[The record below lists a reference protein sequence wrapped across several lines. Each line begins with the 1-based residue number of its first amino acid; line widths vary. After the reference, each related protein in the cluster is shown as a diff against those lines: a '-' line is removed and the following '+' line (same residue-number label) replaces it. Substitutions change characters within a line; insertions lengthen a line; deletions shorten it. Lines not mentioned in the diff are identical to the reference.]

1 MSAAVGA
8 ALKKVLVAILTEPKV
23 LKNILF
29 AILVVV
35 VAMILPTVFVVS
47 IFSGDF
53 EVDTA
58 SLQQYVEDNLSA
70 ADIVLL
76 TNVENTMEAIEEAMI
91 EAELGSEA
99 RTAQVLYV
107 LALSDYASQPGFVSR
122 LVSCFRPEQT
132 DSQLSAA
139 VGAALKKVLVAIL
152 TEPKV
157 LKNILFA
164 ILVVVVAMILPT
176 VFVVSIFSGD
186 FEVDTASLQQYV
198 EDNLSAADIVLLT
211 NVENTMEAIEEAMIE
226 AELGSEAR
234 TAQVL
239 YVLALSDYA
248 SQPGFVS
255 RLVSCFRP
263 EQTDSQL
270 VNAVNAE
277 FGTNIQLQD
286 FSNVMRNIRSRQINT
301 STYTDPG
308 TKNNLDLVEWA
319 IAAYNAD
326 WGYVM
331 GTYGLVLTEDLL
343 EAKLIQ
349 LPDDVGPYE
358 EFIRS
363 NYLGLRTADCV
374 GLIKGYSWYDVD
386 TGEIGYATNGHPDVG
401 ADQLYNNATEKG
413 PISTLPE
420 IPGLIL
426 HAEGHVGIYIGGG
439 YAIEAMGT
447 RYGVVKTR
455 VANRNWTGWC
465 KSPYIA
471 YVEEAPEEQ
480 EPV

>member
-23 LKNILF
+23 LKNVLF

-70 ADIVLL
+70 ADV
-76 TNVENTMEAIEEAMI
+76 
-91 EAELGSEA
+91 
-99 RTAQVLYV
+99 
-107 LALSDYASQPGFVSR
+107 
-122 LVSCFRPEQT
+122 
-132 DSQLSAA
+132 
-139 VGAALKKVLVAIL
+139 
-152 TEPKV
+152 
-157 LKNILFA
+157 
-164 ILVVVVAMILPT
+164 
-176 VFVVSIFSGD
+176 
-186 FEVDTASLQQYV
+186 
-198 EDNLSAADIVLLT
+198 VLLT

-301 STYTDPG
+301 STYTEP
-308 TKNNLDLVEWA
+308 
-319 IAAYNAD
+319 
-326 WGYVM
+326 
-331 GTYGLVLTEDLL
+331 
-343 EAKLIQ
+343 
-349 LPDDVGPYE
+349 
-358 EFIRS
+358 
-363 NYLGLRTADCV
+363 
-374 GLIKGYSWYDVD
+374 
-386 TGEIGYATNGHPDVG
+386 
-401 ADQLYNNATEKG
+401 
-413 PISTLPE
+413 ST
-420 IPGLIL
+420 
-426 HAEGHVGIYIGGG
+426 
-439 YAIEAMGT
+439 
-447 RYGVVKTR
+447 
-455 VANRNWTGWC
+455 
-465 KSPYIA
+465 
-471 YVEEAPEEQ
+471 
-480 EPV
+480 

>member
-1 MSAAVGA
+1 
-8 ALKKVLVAILTEPKV
+8 
-23 LKNILF
+23 
-29 AILVVV
+29 
-35 VAMILPTVFVVS
+35 
-47 IFSGDF
+47 
-53 EVDTA
+53 
-58 SLQQYVEDNLSA
+58 
-70 ADIVLL
+70 
-76 TNVENTMEAIEEAMI
+76 
-91 EAELGSEA
+91 
-99 RTAQVLYV
+99 
-107 LALSDYASQPGFVSR
+107 
-122 LVSCFRPEQT
+122 
-132 DSQLSAA
+132 
-139 VGAALKKVLVAIL
+139 
-152 TEPKV
+152 
-157 LKNILFA
+157 
-164 ILVVVVAMILPT
+164 
-176 VFVVSIFSGD
+176 
-186 FEVDTASLQQYV
+186 
-198 EDNLSAADIVLLT
+198 
-211 NVENTMEAIEEAMIE
+211 
-226 AELGSEAR
+226 
-234 TAQVL
+234 
-239 YVLALSDYA
+239 
-248 SQPGFVS
+248 
-255 RLVSCFRP
+255 
-263 EQTDSQL
+263 
-270 VNAVNAE
+270 
-277 FGTNIQLQD
+277 
-286 FSNVMRNIRSRQINT
+286 MRNIRSRQINT

-343 EAKLIQ
+343 EAKIQQ
-349 LPDDVGPYE
+349 LPDDILPYE
-358 EFIRS
+358 EFIRA

-480 EPV
+480 EPA

>member
-58 SLQQYVEDNLSA
+58 SLQQHVEENLSA

-91 EAELGSEA
+91 EAELGSE
-99 RTAQVLYV
+99 V
-107 LALSDYASQPGFVSR
+107 
-122 LVSCFRPEQT
+122 
-132 DSQLSAA
+132 
-139 VGAALKKVLVAIL
+139 
-152 TEPKV
+152 
-157 LKNILFA
+157 
-164 ILVVVVAMILPT
+164 
-176 VFVVSIFSGD
+176 
-186 FEVDTASLQQYV
+186 
-198 EDNLSAADIVLLT
+198 
-211 NVENTMEAIEEAMIE
+211 
-226 AELGSEAR
+226 R

-343 EAKLIQ
+343 EAKLVQ

-358 EFIRS
+358 EFIRA

-480 EPV
+480 EPA